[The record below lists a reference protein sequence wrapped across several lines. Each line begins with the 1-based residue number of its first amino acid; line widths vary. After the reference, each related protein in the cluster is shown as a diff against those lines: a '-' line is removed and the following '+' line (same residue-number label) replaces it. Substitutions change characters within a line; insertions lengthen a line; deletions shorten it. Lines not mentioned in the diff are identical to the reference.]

1 VLSRF
6 TTPGSVDAHRYDPY
20 SVLRSLEDIFGVSAL
35 AHAKAAGSF
44 AAGVFSGSE

>member
-6 TTPGSVDAHRYDPY
+6 TTPGSVDTHRYDPY

-44 AAGVFSGSE
+44 AAKSFSGSK